1 MQPHPHEDI
10 TIKGHLR
17 LLVLRLLEE
26 KEMSGYDLM
35 KAIGKKLGRKP
46 SAGSMYPLLEE
57 LKDSGL
63 LIAKEVGKSKKYVLT
78 KEGRSGLC
86 TVLDGKES
94 CFRQVISSVRMY
106 CLFSGE
112 KESECTKKLAEYF
125 DREKKEHK
133 QQVVK

>member
-57 LKDSGL
+57 LKASGL
-63 LIAKEVGKSKKYVLT
+63 LIAKEAGKSKNYFLT
-78 KEGRSGLC
+78 KEGRSELD
-86 TVLDGKES
+86 TVVDGNA

-133 QQVVK
+133 QQAVR

>member
-17 LLVLRLLEE
+17 LLVLHLLEE

-35 KAIGKKLGRKP
+35 KTIGKKLGRKP

-57 LKDSGL
+57 LKSSGV
-63 LIAKEVGKSKKYVLT
+63 LIAKEAGKSKKYSLT
-78 KEGRSGLC
+78 KEGHSELSA
-86 TVLDGKES
+86 VVDGNA

-112 KESECTKKLAEYF
+112 KESECTKKLADYF
-125 DREKKEHK
+125 DKEKKEHK
-133 QQVVK
+133 QQVVR